1 MTLKNRVT
9 DHRAQLTVH
18 GIDNFLQ
25 TGEMLEDIITQLRLQ
40 DEAKALTTVLNEID
54 L

>member
-1 MTLKNRVT
+1 MTSQDRVT

-18 GIDNFLQ
+18 GVDNFLQ
-25 TGEMLEDIITQLRLQ
+25 TGEILDDIITQLRLQ
-40 DEAKALTTVLNEID
+40 DEAKALTTILNKID

>member
-1 MTLKNRVT
+1 MTLQDRVT

-18 GIDNFLQ
+18 GIDDFLH
-25 TGEMLEDIITQLRLQ
+25 TGETLDDIITQLRLQ
-40 DEAKALTTVLNEID
+40 DEAKALTTVLNEIE

>member
-1 MTLKNRVT
+1 MTPQDRVT
-9 DHRAQLTVH
+9 DHRAQLSVH

-25 TGEMLEDIITQLRLQ
+25 TGEMLDNIITQLRLQ
-40 DEAKALTTVLNEID
+40 DEAKALTTILDGVD

>member
-1 MTLKNRVT
+1 MTSQDRVT

-18 GIDNFLQ
+18 GVDNFLQ
-25 TGEMLEDIITQLRLQ
+25 TGEMLDDIITQLRLQ